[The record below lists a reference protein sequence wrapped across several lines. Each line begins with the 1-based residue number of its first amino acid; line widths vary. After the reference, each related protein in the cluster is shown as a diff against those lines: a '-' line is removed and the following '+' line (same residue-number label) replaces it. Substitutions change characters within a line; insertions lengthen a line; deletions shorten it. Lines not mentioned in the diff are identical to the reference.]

1 LGIAFE
7 AVKALFVLSIFCVS
21 LSSLVGANLPSHQ
34 KPNLS
39 LQTKTASFKVKNMA
53 CQSCANHL
61 TTILAKTKGVVS
73 VDQVDFK
80 TGNVAV
86 SYDPQV
92 TNEQKIKQ
100 AIDQTPYRVVTPKPS
115 ARKPA

>member
-1 LGIAFE
+1 
-7 AVKALFVLSIFCVS
+7 
-21 LSSLVGANLPSHQ
+21 
-34 KPNLS
+34 
-39 LQTKTASFKVKNMA
+39 MA

-92 TNEQKIKQ
+92 TNEQIIKQ